1 MPAAGPLQASV
12 YDVVCAMRSERP
24 CMVQTFPQYSLVY
37 DCVLEEMHAG
47 DTWVSE
53 DLRERYTE
61 LNRHNPNT
69 GHTYLRD
76 QFILLETMVSSG
88 CVALSLLVVVV
99 MWVLLW
105 WCWCGVVVV
114 VSVLMLVL
122 WCRCCCGGVGVVV
135 MVAVLWWWW
144 CYCGVD
150 GGVVVVVVVS
160 VLLRCWWC

>member
-1 MPAAGPLQASV
+1 MTAAGPLQASV

-24 CMVQTFPQYSLVY
+24 CMVQTFPQYTLVY

-76 QFILLETMVSSG
+76 QFILLETMVSCG
-88 CVALSLLVVVV
+88 RMALLLLVVVV
-99 MWVLLW
+99 VCVVVVMSVLLW
-105 WCWCGVVVV
+105 C
-114 VSVLMLVL
+114 
-122 WCRCCCGGVGVVV
+122 
-135 MVAVLWWWW
+135 
-144 CYCGVD
+144 
-150 GGVVVVVVVS
+150 
-160 VLLRCWWC
+160 

>member
-1 MPAAGPLQASV
+1 
-12 YDVVCAMRSERP
+12 
-24 CMVQTFPQYSLVY
+24 MVQTFPQYSLVY

-105 WCWCGVVVV
+105 WCCGGGVCVDVGAV
-114 VSVLMLVL
+114 VSVLLCR
-122 WCRCCCGGVGVVV
+122 CRCCCDG
-135 MVAVLWWWW
+135 
-144 CYCGVD
+144 
-150 GGVVVVVVVS
+150 GGVVVVVV
-160 VLLRCWWC
+160 LLWC

>member
-1 MPAAGPLQASV
+1 MTAVGPLQASV

-24 CMVQTFPQYSLVY
+24 CMVQTFPQYTLVY

-88 CVALSLLVVVV
+88 RLALLLVVVV
-99 MWVLLW
+99 V
-105 WCWCGVVVV
+105 CCGGGAGVVV
-114 VSVLMLVL
+114 VLMLVL
-122 WCRCCCGGVGVVV
+122 WC
-135 MVAVLWWWW
+135 
-144 CYCGVD
+144 
-150 GGVVVVVVVS
+150 
-160 VLLRCWWC
+160 